1 MMIQY
6 QLNID
11 GLNKLLKDLIVPS
24 NPLIVL
30 PVDMEVMKVLF
41 IALLFVLL
49 IIFFLRPHPYSYLKP
64 LNELDGIK

>member
-1 MMIQY
+1 MGLALTYHVNLKLSTRQTAHA
-6 QLNID
+6 LKEVHGID
-11 GLNKLLKDLIVPS
+11 IS

-49 IIFFLRPHPYSYLKP
+49 IIIF
-64 LNELDGIK
+64 